1 MSNGAK
7 LSILGL
13 YNWDNTIFD
22 LMVFPVWDQNEF
34 STEEKN
40 LVINNIMAECAELE
54 ILYPNPVVMKNM
66 IGLWSAKEQPT
77 WNRIYRV
84 ALNEYDPL
92 ENYHRTE
99 HATETLDH
107 SDTHSGNDVN
117 RASGTDSTTGG
128 FTDTNSGNDVNQ
140 ASGTDS
146 TTGGFTDT
154 NSGTD
159 TTNNKFVGY
168 DSGTL
173 VDHDESDLQHGHV
186 VTNTH
191 NDGTTYGKTD
201 TFTHG
206 HVVTNTHND
215 GTTYGRTDT
224 LTHGEKIEHGGTIKN
239 DIEAFGN
246 IGVTTSQQMA
256 EAELL
261 VSPKLNVYNYIIES
275 FKNRFCLLV
284 F

>member
-128 FTDTNSGNDVNQ
+128 FTDTNSG
-140 ASGTDS
+140 
-146 TTGGFTDT
+146 
-154 NSGTD
+154 TD

-168 DSGTL
+168 DSATL
-173 VDHDESDLQHGHV
+173 VDHDESDLQ
-186 VTNTH
+186 
-191 NDGTTYGKTD
+191 
-201 TFTHG
+201 HG

-261 VSPKLNVYNYIIES
+261 VSPQLNVYNYIIES

>member
-54 ILYPNPVVMKNM
+54 ILYPNPTVMKNM

-77 WNRIYRV
+77 WNRIYRT
-84 ALNEYDPL
+84 ALIEYDPL

-107 SDTHSGNDVN
+107 SDTHSGK
-117 RASGTDSTTGG
+117 
-128 FTDTNSGNDVNQ
+128 DTNQ
-140 ASGTDS
+140 ASGTDTS
-146 TTGGFTDT
+146 NSNSTDT

-159 TTNNKFVGY
+159 TTTGKMVGY
-168 DSGTL
+168 DSNTL
-173 VDHDESDLQHGHV
+173 VNHDETSLLHGHV
-186 VTNTH
+186 LTNYS
-191 NDGTTYGKTD
+191 GG
-201 TFTHG
+201 
-206 HVVTNTHND
+206 
-215 GTTYGRTDT
+215 GTTYGRKDEF
-224 LTHGEKIEHGGTIKN
+224 THGEKIEHGGTIKN

-256 EAELL
+256 EAETL
-261 VSPKLNVYNYIIES
+261 VAPKLNVYNYIIES

-284 F
+284 Y